1 MTDGTELE
9 RALDRVCAAA
19 RRHLQAVVAAGG
31 DPDYDAVWAGYV
43 ELNNASLAYDRLLE
57 ERTGEVTPWDVGEQL
72 SVDAEADEGSDA
84 DDDAA
89 DGPEDPGDDLRISVR
104 QRRDYVVPSID
115 ALLAAGASARAAVWE
130 GVDAQRSAEP
140 VRSVGEAVY
149 ELLHSGGGSL
159 AGLDVPELVPQSGL
173 VLVNVV
179 DDTLGP
185 DDLDTPPHEA
195 DELFAL
201 PDSPLV
207 FSLYEPVYGS
217 VEEAER
223 DMQPRA
229 PQAGNGQHRAE

>member
-1 MTDGTELE
+1 MTDRTELE
-9 RALDRVCAAA
+9 QALSRVCEAA
-19 RRHLQAVVAAGG
+19 REHLRVVLAADGE
-31 DPDYDAVWAGYV
+31 DDDAVWARYV
-43 ELNNASLAYDRLLE
+43 ALNNAALAYDRLLE
-57 ERTGEVTPWDVGEQL
+57 DRTGEVTPWEIADEL
-72 SVDAEADEGSDA
+72 SVEDDDAGAAGPAGEADEA
-84 DDDAA
+84 
-89 DGPEDPGDDLRISVR
+89 GDDLRISVR

-115 ALLAAGASARAAVWE
+115 GLLAAGAAARQVAWGAVDQE
-130 GVDAQRSAEP
+130 RGGEP

-149 ELLHSGGGSL
+149 ELLHAGGGSL
-159 AGLDVPELVPQSGL
+159 AGLDVPALVPQSGL

-185 DDLDTPPHEA
+185 DDLDAPPHEA

-223 DMQPRA
+223 DLEGRPR
-229 PQAGNGQHRAE
+229 GDG

>member
-1 MTDGTELE
+1 M
-9 RALDRVCAAA
+9 
-19 RRHLQAVVAAGG
+19 
-31 DPDYDAVWAGYV
+31 
-43 ELNNASLAYDRLLE
+43 
-57 ERTGEVTPWDVGEQL
+57 
-72 SVDAEADEGSDA
+72 
-84 DDDAA
+84 
-89 DGPEDPGDDLRISVR
+89 
-104 QRRDYVVPSID
+104 PSID
-115 ALLAAGASARAAVWE
+115 GLLAAGAAARSALWT
-130 GVDAQRSAEP
+130 GVDTERGAEP

-149 ELLHSGGGSL
+149 ELLHAGGGSL

-201 PDSPLV
+201 PDSPLI

-223 DMQPRA
+223 DLKP
-229 PQAGNGQHRAE
+229 PEDG

>member
-9 RALDRVCAAA
+9 LALDRVCAAA
-19 RRHLQAVVAAGG
+19 REHLRAVLAAG
-31 DPDYDAVWAGYV
+31 DDLDDDAVWAGYV
-43 ELNNASLAYDRLLE
+43 ALNNTSLAYDQLLE
-57 ERTGEVTPWDVGEQL
+57 DRTGEVTPWDIGDRLE
-72 SVDAEADEGSDA
+72 VDDPDREPAETPPELA
-84 DDDAA
+84 
-89 DGPEDPGDDLRISVR
+89 EDPGDELRISVR

-115 ALLAAGASARAAVWE
+115 GLLAAGAAARSALWT
-130 GVDAQRSAEP
+130 GVDTERSAEP

-149 ELLHSGGGSL
+149 ELLHAGGGSL

-195 DELFAL
+195 DELFAQ
-201 PDSPLV
+201 PDSPLI

-223 DMQPRA
+223 DLKPLED
-229 PQAGNGQHRAE
+229 G

>member
-9 RALDRVCAAA
+9 HALDRVCTAA
-19 RRHLQAVVAAGG
+19 REHLRVVLAADG
-31 DPDYDAVWAGYV
+31 DPDDDAVWAGYV
-43 ELNNASLAYDRLLE
+43 ALNNASLAYDRLLE
-57 ERTGEVTPWDVGEQL
+57 DRTGEVTPWDVGEEL
-72 SVDAEADEGSDA
+72 SVDADADEGSDA
-84 DDDAA
+84 DDRPA
-89 DGPEDPGDDLRISVR
+89 DEPEDAGDDLRISVR

-115 ALLAAGASARAAVWE
+115 GLLAAGAAARSAVWA
-130 GVDAQRSAEP
+130 GVDAERSAEP

-149 ELLHSGGGSL
+149 ELLHAGGGSL

-185 DDLDTPPHEA
+185 DDLDAPPHEA

-201 PDSPLV
+201 PDSPLI
-207 FSLYEPVYGS
+207 FSLYEPVYSS

-223 DMQPRA
+223 DLRPR
-229 PQAGNGQHRAE
+229 GDG

>member
-1 MTDGTELE
+1 VTDGTELE
-9 RALDRVCAAA
+9 HALARVCEAA
-19 RRHLQAVVAAGG
+19 RQHLRTVLSAKGEA
-31 DPDYDAVWAGYV
+31 DDDAVWADYV

-57 ERTGEVTPWDVGEQL
+57 ERTGEVTPWEVGEEL
-72 SVDAEADEGSDA
+72 SVEADESDSTGEP
-84 DDDAA
+84 
-89 DGPEDPGDDLRISVR
+89 DGPGDDLRISVR
-104 QRRDYVVPSID
+104 QRRDYVVPSIEG
-115 ALLAAGASARAAVWE
+115 LLAAGAAARTVAWGALDRE
-130 GVDAQRSAEP
+130 RGGEP

-149 ELLHSGGGSL
+149 ELLHAGGGSL
-159 AGLDVPELVPQSGL
+159 AGLDVPALVPQSGL

-223 DMQPRA
+223 DMGSGG
-229 PQAGNGQHRAE
+229 PQ

>member
-9 RALDRVCAAA
+9 HALDRVCEAAREHLHAALAAA
-19 RRHLQAVVAAGG
+19 G
-31 DPDYDAVWAGYV
+31 DADDDAVWAGYV
-43 ELNNASLAYDRLLE
+43 ALNNASLAYDQLLE
-57 ERTGEVTPWDVGEQL
+57 ERTGEVTPWEVGEQL
-72 SVDAEADEGSDA
+72 TVDVTDDEAEPDPA
-84 DDDAA
+84 
-89 DGPEDPGDDLRISVR
+89 PDPGDDLRLSVR

-115 ALLAAGASARAAVWE
+115 GLLSAGATARSAEW
-130 GVDAQRSAEP
+130 GVLDPARGAEP

-149 ELLHSGGGSL
+149 ELLHAGGGSL

-185 DDLDTPPHEA
+185 DDLDAPPHEA

-223 DMQPRA
+223 DLRA
-229 PQAGNGQHRAE
+229 GDDAGGDR

>member
-1 MTDGTELE
+1 MACSP
-9 RALDRVCAAA
+9 RA
-19 RRHLQAVVAAGG
+19 RRRGRGG
-31 DPDYDAVWAGYV
+31 
-43 ELNNASLAYDRLLE
+43 
-57 ERTGEVTPWDVGEQL
+57 
-72 SVDAEADEGSDA
+72 
-84 DDDAA
+84 
-89 DGPEDPGDDLRISVR
+89 GPE
-104 QRRDYVVPSID
+104 
-115 ALLAAGASARAAVWE
+115 
-130 GVDAQRSAEP
+130 RSAEP

-149 ELLHSGGGSL
+149 ELLHAGGGSL
-159 AGLDVPELVPQSGL
+159 AGLDVPELAPQSGL

-223 DMQPRA
+223 DLEGRGGAGPGGRWA
-229 PQAGNGQHRAE
+229 P

>member
-1 MTDGTELE
+1 VLDRTELE
-9 RALDRVCAAA
+9 HALARVCAAA
-19 RRHLQAVVAAGG
+19 REHLAAVLAA
-31 DPDYDAVWAGYV
+31 DRDSDDDAVWAGYV
-43 ELNNASLAYDRLLE
+43 ALNNASLAYDQLLE
-57 ERTGEVTPWDVGEQL
+57 ERTGEVTPWEVGGEL
-72 SVDAEADEGSDA
+72 SVE
-84 DDDAA
+84 DDDEEA
-89 DGPEDPGDDLRISVR
+89 GLGEGLEEPGDDLRLSVR

-115 ALLAAGASARAAVWE
+115 GLLTAGAAARQAV
-130 GVDAQRSAEP
+130 DPQRAGEP

-149 ELLHSGGGSL
+149 ELLHAGGGSL
-159 AGLDVPELVPQSGL
+159 SGLDVPALVPQSGL

-223 DMQPRA
+223 DLEGRDREVT
-229 PQAGNGQHRAE
+229 GE

>member
-1 MTDGTELE
+1 VTDRTELE
-9 RALDRVCAAA
+9 RALTRVCEAA
-19 RRHLQAVVAAGG
+19 REHLEAVLAADG
-31 DPDYDAVWAGYV
+31 DADDDAVWAAYV
-43 ELNNASLAYDRLLE
+43 ALNNASLAYDRLLE
-57 ERTGEVTPWDVGEQL
+57 ERTGEVTPWEVGGEL
-72 SVDAEADEGSDA
+72 TVDDEG
-84 DDDAA
+84 
-89 DGPEDPGDDLRISVR
+89 DGGGPDGAEEPGDDLRISVR

-115 ALLAAGASARAAVWE
+115 GLLAAGAAAREMAWG
-130 GVDAQRSAEP
+130 GVDRERGREP
-140 VRSVGEAVY
+140 VRSVGEAIY
-149 ELLHSGGGSL
+149 ELLHAGGGSL
-159 AGLDVPELVPQSGL
+159 AGLDVPALVPQSGL

-223 DMQPRA
+223 DLEGRS
-229 PQAGNGQHRAE
+229 

>member
-1 MTDGTELE
+1 VTDGTELE
-9 RALDRVCAAA
+9 HALARVCEAA
-19 RRHLQAVVAAGG
+19 RQHLRTVLAAKGEA
-31 DPDYDAVWAGYV
+31 DDEAVWADYV
-43 ELNNASLAYDRLLE
+43 ALNNASLAYDRLLE
-57 ERTGEVTPWDVGEQL
+57 ERTGEVTPWEVGEEL
-72 SVDAEADEGSDA
+72 SVEGDDTDPTGES
-84 DDDAA
+84 DDA
-89 DGPEDPGDDLRISVR
+89 GDDLRISVR
-104 QRRDYVVPSID
+104 QRRDYLVPSIEG
-115 ALLAAGASARAAVWE
+115 LLAAGAAARTVAWGALDRE
-130 GVDAQRSAEP
+130 RSGEP

-149 ELLHSGGGSL
+149 ELLHAGGGSL
-159 AGLDVPELVPQSGL
+159 AGLDVPALVPQSGL

-223 DMQPRA
+223 DLG
-229 PQAGNGQHRAE
+229 AGGPE

>member
-1 MTDGTELE
+1 MPDGSELE
-9 RALDRVCAAA
+9 QALDRVCEAA
-19 RRHLQAVVAAGG
+19 REHLRAVLAADGHAADDDG
-31 DPDYDAVWAGYV
+31 VWAAYV
-43 ELNNASLAYDRLLE
+43 ALNNASLAYDRLLE
-57 ERTGEVTPWDVGEQL
+57 DRTGELTPWDVPEEL
-72 SVDAEADEGSDA
+72 SVDAA
-84 DDDAA
+84 DDEPDL
-89 DGPEDPGDDLRISVR
+89 DDVDPGELGEDLRISVR

-115 ALLAAGASARAAVWE
+115 DLLAAGAAARRAVWD
-130 GVDAQRSAEP
+130 GVDAEAAAEP
-140 VRSVGEAVY
+140 VRRVGEAVY
-149 ELLHSGGGSL
+149 ELLHAGGGSL

-207 FSLYEPVYGS
+207 FSLYEPMYAS

-223 DMQPRA
+223 DAGPRH
-229 PQAGNGQHRAE
+229 GLS

>member
-9 RALDRVCAAA
+9 HALERVCEAA
-19 RRHLQAVVAAGG
+19 REHLRAVVAADG
-31 DPDYDAVWAGYV
+31 DPDDDAVWAGYV
-43 ELNNASLAYDRLLE
+43 ALNNASLAYDRLLE
-57 ERTGEVTPWDVGEQL
+57 DRTGEVTPWDVGDEL
-72 SVDAEADEGSDA
+72 EVDTGDSVADEVSDA
-84 DDDAA
+84 VLGPA
-89 DGPEDPGDDLRISVR
+89 DGAEEPGDDLRISVR

-115 ALLAAGASARAAVWE
+115 RLLAAGAAARSAVWT
-130 GVDAQRSAEP
+130 GVDAERSAEP

-149 ELLHSGGGSL
+149 ELLHAGGGSL

-207 FSLYEPVYGS
+207 FSLYEPVYSS

-223 DMQPRA
+223 DMRPRED
-229 PQAGNGQHRAE
+229 R

>member
-1 MTDGTELE
+1 VTDGTELE
-9 RALDRVCAAA
+9 HALARVCEAAWQ
-19 RRHLQAVVAAGG
+19 HLRTVLAADGEA
-31 DPDYDAVWAGYV
+31 DDDAVWADYV
-43 ELNNASLAYDRLLE
+43 ALNNASLAYDRLLE
-57 ERTGEVTPWDVGEQL
+57 ERTGEVTPWEVGEEL
-72 SVDAEADEGSDA
+72 SVEEGDTGSAGEAD
-84 DDDAA
+84 
-89 DGPEDPGDDLRISVR
+89 DPGDDLRISVR
-104 QRRDYVVPSID
+104 QRRDYVVPSIEG
-115 ALLAAGASARAAVWE
+115 LLAAGAAARTMAWGALDRE
-130 GVDAQRSAEP
+130 RGGEP

-149 ELLHSGGGSL
+149 ELLHAGGGSL
-159 AGLDVPELVPQSGL
+159 AGLDVPALVPQSGL

-223 DMQPRA
+223 DLG
-229 PQAGNGQHRAE
+229 AGGPE

>member
-1 MTDGTELE
+1 VTDRTELE
-9 RALDRVCAAA
+9 HALTRVCEAAREHLQVVLAAA
-19 RRHLQAVVAAGG
+19 GDAAG
-31 DPDYDAVWAGYV
+31 DDAVWAGYV
-43 ELNNASLAYDRLLE
+43 ALNNASLAYDRLLE
-57 ERTGEVTPWDVGEQL
+57 ERTGEVTPWDIGDEL
-72 SVDAEADEGSDA
+72 SVDDDEDAGAAAAADE
-84 DDDAA
+84 
-89 DGPEDPGDDLRISVR
+89 PGDDLRISVR

-115 ALLAAGASARAAVWE
+115 SLLGAGAAARAVAW
-130 GVDAQRSAEP
+130 SALDRERGGEP

-149 ELLHSGGGSL
+149 ELLHAGGGSL
-159 AGLDVPELVPQSGL
+159 AGLDVPALVPQSGL

-185 DDLDTPPHEA
+185 DDLDVPPHEA

-223 DMQPRA
+223 DLGGQP
-229 PQAGNGQHRAE
+229 

>member
-1 MTDGTELE
+1 VPDGSELE
-9 RALDRVCAAA
+9 QALDRVCEAA
-19 RRHLQAVVAAGG
+19 REHLRAVLAADGHAADDDG
-31 DPDYDAVWAGYV
+31 VWAAYV
-43 ELNNASLAYDRLLE
+43 ALNNASLAYDRLLE
-57 ERTGEVTPWDVGEQL
+57 DRTGELTPWDVPEEL
-72 SVDAEADEGSDA
+72 SVDAA
-84 DDDAA
+84 DDEPDL
-89 DGPEDPGDDLRISVR
+89 DDVDPGELGEDLRISVR

-115 ALLAAGASARAAVWE
+115 DLLAAGAAARRAVWD
-130 GVDAQRSAEP
+130 GVDAEAAAEP
-140 VRSVGEAVY
+140 VRRVGEAVY
-149 ELLHSGGGSL
+149 ELLHAGGGSL

-207 FSLYEPVYGS
+207 FSLYEPMYAS

-223 DMQPRA
+223 DAGPRH
-229 PQAGNGQHRAE
+229 GLS

>member
-9 RALDRVCAAA
+9 HALARVCEAA
-19 RRHLQAVVAAGG
+19 RQHLRTVLAADGEA
-31 DPDYDAVWAGYV
+31 DDDAVWADYV
-43 ELNNASLAYDRLLE
+43 ALNNASLAYDRLLE
-57 ERTGEVTPWDVGEQL
+57 ERTGEVTPWEVAEEL
-72 SVDAEADEGSDA
+72 SVDEDDTEAAGEAD
-84 DDDAA
+84 
-89 DGPEDPGDDLRISVR
+89 DPGDDLRISVR
-104 QRRDYVVPSID
+104 QRRDYVVPSIEG
-115 ALLAAGASARAAVWE
+115 LLAAGAAARTVAWGALDRE
-130 GVDAQRSAEP
+130 RGGEP

-149 ELLHSGGGSL
+149 ELLHAGGGSL
-159 AGLDVPELVPQSGL
+159 AGLDVPALVPQSGL

-223 DMQPRA
+223 DLGSGG
-229 PQAGNGQHRAE
+229 PQRGDG

>member
-1 MTDGTELE
+1 MTDRTELE
-9 RALDRVCAAA
+9 HALTRVCEAA
-19 RRHLQAVVAAGG
+19 REHLAAVLAADG
-31 DPDYDAVWAGYV
+31 DSDDDAVWAGYV
-43 ELNNASLAYDRLLE
+43 ALNNASLAYDQLLE
-57 ERTGEVTPWDVGEQL
+57 ERTGEVTPWDVGGEL
-72 SVDAEADEGSDA
+72 SVE
-84 DDDAA
+84 DDDEEEVGPAE
-89 DGPEDPGDDLRISVR
+89 GPEEPGDDLRLSVR

-115 ALLAAGASARAAVWE
+115 GLLAAGAAARELAWGA
-130 GVDAQRSAEP
+130 VDAERGQQP

-149 ELLHSGGGSL
+149 ELLHAGGGSL
-159 AGLDVPELVPQSGL
+159 AGLDVPALMPQSGL

-223 DMQPRA
+223 DLEGRDREVT
-229 PQAGNGQHRAE
+229 GE

>member
-1 MTDGTELE
+1 VTDGTELE
-9 RALDRVCAAA
+9 HALARVCEAA
-19 RRHLQAVVAAGG
+19 RQHLRTVLAADGEA
-31 DPDYDAVWAGYV
+31 DDDAVWADYV
-43 ELNNASLAYDRLLE
+43 ALNNASLAYDRLLE
-57 ERTGEVTPWDVGEQL
+57 ERTGEVTPWEVAEEL
-72 SVDAEADEGSDA
+72 SVDEDDTEAAGEAD
-84 DDDAA
+84 
-89 DGPEDPGDDLRISVR
+89 DPGDDLRISVR
-104 QRRDYVVPSID
+104 QRRDYVVPSIES
-115 ALLAAGASARAAVWE
+115 LLAAGAAARTVAWGALDRE
-130 GVDAQRSAEP
+130 RGGEP

-149 ELLHSGGGSL
+149 ELLHAGGGSL
-159 AGLDVPELVPQSGL
+159 AGLDVPALVPQSGL

-223 DMQPRA
+223 DLGSGG
-229 PQAGNGQHRAE
+229 PQRGDG

>member
-1 MTDGTELE
+1 VTDGTELE
-9 RALDRVCAAA
+9 HALARVCEAA
-19 RRHLQAVVAAGG
+19 RQHLRTVLAADGEA
-31 DPDYDAVWAGYV
+31 DDDDVWADYV
-43 ELNNASLAYDRLLE
+43 ALNNASLAYDRLLE
-57 ERTGEVTPWDVGEQL
+57 ERTGEVTPWDVAEEL
-72 SVDAEADEGSDA
+72 SVDEDDIGAAGEADE
-84 DDDAA
+84 
-89 DGPEDPGDDLRISVR
+89 PGDDLRISVR
-104 QRRDYVVPSID
+104 QRRDYVVPSIEG
-115 ALLAAGASARAAVWE
+115 LLAAGAAARTVAWGALDRE
-130 GVDAQRSAEP
+130 RGGEP

-149 ELLHSGGGSL
+149 ELLHAGGGSL
-159 AGLDVPELVPQSGL
+159 AGLDVPALVPQSGL

-223 DMQPRA
+223 DLGSGG
-229 PQAGNGQHRAE
+229 PQRGDG

>member
-9 RALDRVCAAA
+9 HALDRVCQAA
-19 RRHLQAVVAAGG
+19 REHLQAVLAADG
-31 DPDYDAVWAGYV
+31 DVDDDAVWAGYV
-43 ELNNASLAYDRLLE
+43 ALSNSSLAYDRLLE
-57 ERTGEVTPWDVGEQL
+57 ERTGEVTPWDVGDEL
-72 SVDAEADEGSDA
+72 AVDAEAPDELPGGGPGREPEEP
-84 DDDAA
+84 DD
-89 DGPEDPGDDLRISVR
+89 ELRMSVR
-104 QRRDYVVPSID
+104 QRRDYVVPSIEG
-115 ALLAAGASARAAVWE
+115 LLSAGAAA
-130 GVDAQRSAEP
+130 RSAAWSAVDPERGAQP

-149 ELLHSGGGSL
+149 ELLHAGGGSL
-159 AGLDVPELVPQSGL
+159 AGLDVAELVPQSGL

-185 DDLDTPPHEA
+185 DDLDAPPHEA

-223 DMQPRA
+223 DLRPGGRA
-229 PQAGNGQHRAE
+229 